1 VTCGARVARPRTL
14 AAHHHELI
22 VQSHIR
28 AGLGSH
34 ASAMKHIR
42 KLFSR
47 STARDDTA
55 SAGPSNAAQ
64 RHEGATLLP
73 RRLSRDGGPRP
84 RTSIEPAGGPDSV
97 EVLRHTRSPV
107 TSTGVSLV
115 RHRPVVDERHE
126 PAPMLLRGT
135 PASGEHGDLGA
146 QPLPRPQLPPLIT
159 PSDQFVDDVIDAL
172 GSLPTN
178 VLDWD
183 QDQEGFATRWL
194 MRMVN
199 HHAGMSPQPRRRAD
213 ALIRTH
219 LDRLLMAVDHTAS
232 AAQKDVLA
240 NAVLQSATD
249 PTVHFDRKTLHVG
262 LLFVARD
269 HFGDLIG
276 TLDADGRAPALLRK
290 HAVPLLRAYR
300 GELARLQAANIQ
312 PTTPQWDHMVLPL
325 LVEAQNAATPG
336 LELKL
341 FTMRRLVE
349 HVAQQQ
355 DRASESI
362 GILDFGAWSALGRGH
377 TATVHVSTSPDRH
390 PRVTILDS
398 YGSPAAAATPLFNNL
413 PPGSHIVPV
422 FLRTL
427 KAQECVI
434 SAVSNAK
441 KTNDHRAAVAALFGE
456 TDGSPIGSVVLHK
469 TVFGPEVLPLA
480 FFKHSQQRS
489 TLKLLAE
496 TSARSGL
503 HDARNDRVNKDN
515 KTIFERWDVHQV
527 QRRDP
532 KDWSEWATY
541 SASIEAK
548 RMTFI
553 DQALRHFGER
563 AV

>member
-1 VTCGARVARPRTL
+1 MKHLRKL
-14 AAHHHELI
+14 
-22 VQSHIR
+22 
-28 AGLGSH
+28 LGS
-34 ASAMKHIR
+34 
-42 KLFSR
+42 SR
-47 STARDDTA
+47 ARDDSAPASPSTA
-55 SAGPSNAAQ
+55 HQ
-64 RHEGATLLP
+64 RQDGTTLLP
-73 RRLSRDGGPRP
+73 RRASRTDGRPRP
-84 RTSIEPAGGPDSV
+84 RTAIEPPGGHHSV
-97 EVLRHTRSPV
+97 EVIRNTQGPVSSAGVARLRHGPLVDKQPETA
-107 TSTGVSLV
+107 STL
-115 RHRPVVDERHE
+115 R
-126 PAPMLLRGT
+126 RGT
-135 PASGEHGDLGA
+135 PAAAEHGDLGL
-146 QPLPRPQLPPLIT
+146 QPLPRPQLPPLIL
-159 PSDQFVDDVIDAL
+159 PSDAFVDDVVDAL
-172 GSLPTN
+172 SSLPAN

-213 ALIRTH
+213 AVIRTH
-219 LDRLLMAVDHTAS
+219 LHQLLMAVDHTAS

-240 NAVLQSATD
+240 KAVLQSATD

-377 TATVHVSTSPDRH
+377 TGTVHVSTAPDRC

-398 YGSPAAAATPLFNNL
+398 YGSPGAAATPLFNSL
-413 PPGSHIVPV
+413 PEGSHIVPV

-441 KTNDHRAAVAALFGE
+441 KTNDHRAAVAALCGV
-456 TDGSPIGSVVLHK
+456 TDGKPIGSVVLHE
-469 TVFGPEVLPLA
+469 TVIGPEVLPLA

-496 TSARSGL
+496 TSTRSGL
-503 HDARNDRVNKDN
+503 HDALNDTVNKDN
-515 KTIFERWDVHQV
+515 KTIFERWDLHQV
-527 QRRDP
+527 QRRNP

-548 RMTFI
+548 RLTFI
-553 DQALRHFGER
+553 DQALRHFGEP